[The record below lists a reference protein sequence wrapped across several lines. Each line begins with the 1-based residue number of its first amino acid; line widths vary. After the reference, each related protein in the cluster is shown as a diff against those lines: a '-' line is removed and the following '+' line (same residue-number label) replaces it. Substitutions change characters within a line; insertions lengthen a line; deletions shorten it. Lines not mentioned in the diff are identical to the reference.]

1 MNLNQ
6 AIAYFKP
13 TWNSEIAP
21 DVELSNDDMPI
32 DKPYCDGLSVFYLI
46 DEGDQFSL
54 VQNKHIQKAGITLEK
69 LNQYG
74 IENLSKIAD
83 EIKMTE
89 NEGLIYF
96 SGSGNFEASLLLVEK
111 IWNEWLVEY
120 CPNGYIAA
128 IPARDILVVCDRK
141 DKRGITKLFEIVER
155 IWPIGDHLLSNSL
168 YCYKRGRWVKLANA

>member
-83 EIKMTE
+83 EINMTE
-89 NEGLIYF
+89 NEGLISMPF
-96 SGSGNFEASLLLVEK
+96 
-111 IWNEWLVEY
+111 
-120 CPNGYIAA
+120 P
-128 IPARDILVVCDRK
+128 
-141 DKRGITKLFEIVER
+141 
-155 IWPIGDHLLSNSL
+155 
-168 YCYKRGRWVKLANA
+168 